1 MTWKSPGG
9 WKLADLAGRISYSRT
24 SLILHENTHEPVQLR
39 EVKRNTERAIAP
51 RGTKCKI
58 NIFGKAACGTTEKH
72 ETMAYKPLL
81 FDRNQ
86 EEPSMHNEVLLL
98 WELKWE
104 QSISNLNYATTIE
117 RGTRL
122 TIRSR
127 RNAWHRTKQ
136 ALVRLPGT
144 YARCCVEYQ
153 GERN

>member
-51 RGTKCKI
+51 EWYKMQNKY
-58 NIFGKAACGTTEKH
+58 FGKAACGTTEKH
-72 ETMAYKPLL
+72 ETMAYEPLL

-86 EEPSMHNEVLLL
+86 EEPSVYNKVLLL

-104 QSISNLNYATTIE
+104 QSISNLNYATTIKQ
-117 RGTRL
+117 GTRL
-122 TIRSR
+122 TT
-127 RNAWHRTKQ
+127 RTDE
-136 ALVRLPGT
+136 AGT
-144 YARCCVEYQ
+144 
-153 GERN
+153 G